1 MWGLIVAKVVGG
13 VVLFL
18 ILAVVGAGLYLLEN
32 LDGLVKQAIEQV
44 GSDVMGTE
52 IRVREVKVD
61 LQEGS
66 AALSGLT
73 VANPVGF
80 SDGNLF
86 TMEAINV
93 AIDVAS
99 LTSTVYVI
107 NEISVMGAQ
116 VLVEQRGTQTN
127 VQSLLDGMPESEAFD
142 GAAASDSADVELAI
156 KRIKFA
162 DGSLELRSDTLGNHD
177 LSLPGFNLK
186 RIGSATDGK
195 TPDEVG
201 AEIALQLTSLVAST
215 VSDAIADIA
224 GQRAKTKLREK
235 LGKTAIEGINK
246 LKGLFRKDD

>member
-1 MWGLIVAKVVGG
+1 VAKVVGG

-32 LDGLVKQAIEQV
+32 LDGLVKQAIDQV
-44 GSDVMGTE
+44 GSD
-52 IRVREVKVD
+52 
-61 LQEGS
+61 
-66 AALSGLT
+66 
-73 VANPVGF
+73 
-80 SDGNLF
+80 
-86 TMEAINV
+86 
-93 AIDVAS
+93 
-99 LTSTVYVI
+99 
-107 NEISVMGAQ
+107 VMGAQ

-177 LSLPGFNLK
+177 LSLPGFDLK

>member
-1 MWGLIVAKVVGG
+1 VIGG

-18 ILAVVGAGLYLLEN
+18 ILAIVGAGLYLLEN

-44 GSDVMGTE
+44 GSD
-52 IRVREVKVD
+52 
-61 LQEGS
+61 L
-66 AALSGLT
+66 
-73 VANPVGF
+73 
-80 SDGNLF
+80 
-86 TMEAINV
+86 
-93 AIDVAS
+93 
-99 LTSTVYVI
+99 
-107 NEISVMGAQ
+107 MGAQ

-162 DGSLELRSDTLGNHD
+162 DGGLELRSGTLGNHD

-195 TPDEVG
+195 TPDEVS
-201 AEIALQLTSLVAST
+201 AEIAMQLTSLVASA

-224 GQRAKTKLREK
+224 GQRAKTKLRGK
-235 LGKTAIEGINK
+235 LGKTAIDGINK

>member
-1 MWGLIVAKVVGG
+1 MRGLVVAKVVGG

-44 GSDVMGTE
+44 GSD
-52 IRVREVKVD
+52 
-61 LQEGS
+61 L
-66 AALSGLT
+66 
-73 VANPVGF
+73 
-80 SDGNLF
+80 
-86 TMEAINV
+86 
-93 AIDVAS
+93 
-99 LTSTVYVI
+99 
-107 NEISVMGAQ
+107 MGAQ

-162 DGSLELRSDTLGNHD
+162 DGGLELRSGTLGNHD

-195 TPDEVG
+195 TPDEVS
-201 AEIALQLTSLVAST
+201 AEIAMQLTSLVASA
-215 VSDAIADIA
+215 VSETIADISK
-224 GQRAKTKLREK
+224 QRAKAKLRGK
-235 LGKTAIEGINK
+235 LGKTAIDGINK
-246 LKGLFRKDD
+246 LKGLFRKPTDEATALM